1 MRLFEYQAKEIFLG
15 NGILIPKS
23 QTISNAADAEQV
35 REEIGGKVVLKA
47 QVLSS
52 GRSRFGGICLVN
64 PNEDVVYPASK
75 ILGLSVNKQKVTKIL
90 LEEAIKIK
98 NEFIVKLEIDPIF
111 GRPVLIASRFD
122 IKKSLTNGMQAS
134 ENRIRI
140 PLDFVGGLFDF
151 QKRKVAVALEISKE
165 FWGKFFLVL
174 NAMWK
179 IFNNLDA
186 ERIEINPL
194 VINEHNQ
201 FLALGANIEVEDR
214 ALFRQ
219 SAILDKK
226 EPIYIT
232 SIYKKAEKY
241 GISIIP
247 DEGNIG
253 CITNSEPFGYALKEM
268 ISSSGGMPGVIQN
281 IGDGAGKEKISA
293 GIKILFNNEKID
305 CILIAI
311 FGGLTH
317 CDQIAKG
324 ILETFNSKK
333 KVKPIICYLNGTNSQ
348 SGNDLLQQSGIPT
361 NDSLTSAVIESVS
374 LTKGRG

>member
-186 ERIEINPL
+186 VRIEINPL